1 MKKGKTVPISKT
13 KSEKKKMKKGKIVV
27 RTRRRKKAFE
37 SVKKEA
43 VIQELNFTEFQNFGD
58 EKIPKWIKNSI
69 STISPTIVM
78 PNMTNL
84 INLTHAPDP
93 IEEMDE
99 DKKKSFWIVG
109 GDAVY
114 IEKYKEN
121 YQFMCSVLRK
131 QDFNGKTYIVHS
143 CGCTVI
149 APNVVLTAAHCAD
162 YADYVKVGKLYRD
175 TQRNVNEGLKVDTFR
190 VKAKRK
196 HGNFDDYSFANDVML
211 LKLSG
216 RTEKSPAQ
224 MKMSNTKRKVN
235 EEMTVVGW
243 GFTSSDD
250 KVPASTLRDVKVKY
264 VDIPDCKDFYGDL
277 IDDKSQFCA
286 YDEGKDACQGD
297 SGGPV
302 LKLLNGRMVQVG
314 IVSWGYKCGEYPGVY
329 TDLSKESI
337 SRFIHTTVCH
347 SRRGLSSK
355 SCINGRLPNII

>member
-1 MKKGKTVPISKT
+1 MG
-13 KSEKKKMKKGKIVV
+13 
-27 RTRRRKKAFE
+27 
-37 SVKKEA
+37 
-43 VIQELNFTEFQNFGD
+43 
-58 EKIPKWIKNSI
+58 
-69 STISPTIVM
+69 
-78 PNMTNL
+78 
-84 INLTHAPDP
+84 
-93 IEEMDE
+93 
-99 DKKKSFWIVG
+99 
-109 GDAVY
+109 
-114 IEKYKEN
+114 
-121 YQFMCSVLRK
+121 
-131 QDFNGKTYIVHS
+131 VHS

-149 APNVVLTAAHCAD
+149 APNVVLTAAHCA
-162 YADYVKVGKLYRD
+162 
-175 TQRNVNEGLKVDTFR
+175 
-190 VKAKRK
+190 
-196 HGNFDDYSFANDVML
+196 DYSFANDVML

-235 EEMTVVGW
+235 EEMTIVGF
-243 GFTSSDD
+243 GFTSIDD

-302 LKLLNGRMVQVG
+302 LKILNGRMVQVG
-314 IVSWGYKCGEYPGVY
+314 IVSWGYKCGIYPGVY

-355 SCINGRLPNII
+355 SCMN